1 MPLPV
6 ALPFKSARSEGT
18 HPLPMPATIIPLM
31 RTLLCVSLLAC
42 AAGCGG
48 EAKSDAEGGAAGG
61 AKETPSGQPAT
72 PAKQAPSGQPPTP
85 AEKAH
90 SGQPATPAEEAPLD
104 QPATPAEAAK
114 FLDLS
119 TFPLMPGV
127 PESTG
132 RSVAR
137 LAYRVKDGVGPCV
150 EFQKKNLEALGWKQM
165 PGGAV
170 TDAYAST
177 NFTRAGFHV
186 SVMVSQTEPG
196 TVDVILQNGGNV
208 DLAKLPLP
216 PGTKPLYVGPL
227 NATHTTEAPAAAM
240 AEECRKLLTA
250 AGWQACGGSGEQ
262 TIYKQNGVLLRA
274 NVSTPPGQKTMITY
288 SSELLSADITAMP
301 DAEGLRYSDSRLDF
315 DTPST
320 EEAVSKFYRDALGG
334 SGWVATMDHILK
346 LEHKGVV
353 IFRNPAKEMLT
364 LELQRIPDKNQTRV
378 ALLHQST
385 AAMAEEDRQDK
396 AMVEKAKQKLK
407 ADLEKTVLVVPLP
420 ADAAVISETKNE
432 IKLTVSAG
440 SAASLLKSL
449 DKLYGETGWLMS
461 DTRQGGVGVHGFK
474 REGQTVTINFSDTGA
489 GPAEMTITSTGI
501 GLEVAK
507 ATKPIVRKVAVVLPA
522 GAAGVEHRGSQMK
535 FTVSTG
541 KAKATVEAMQKQF
554 LDAGWKLL
562 AASLD
567 GDYGNASLTKDGMR
581 LSINYV
587 DTGPPS
593 ARIEMA
599 AVGAEFERPGGQ

>member
-1 MPLPV
+1 
-6 ALPFKSARSEGT
+6 
-18 HPLPMPATIIPLM
+18 MPATFITLM

-42 AAGCGG
+42 AAGCDRETKPGP
-48 EAKSDAEGGAAGG
+48 EGATAGG
-61 AKETPSGQPAT
+61 AKEVPSAEHATTPKEVPSGQPAT
-72 PAKQAPSGQPPTP
+72 LAEAAPL
-85 AEKAH
+85 
-90 SGQPATPAEEAPLD
+90 GQPATPAEETPLGR
-104 QPATPAEAAK
+104 PATPAEAAK
-114 FLDLS
+114 ILDLS

-137 LAYRVKDGVGPCV
+137 LAYRVMDGVGPCF

-177 NFTRAGFHV
+177 AFTRAGFHV

-227 NATHTTEAPAAAM
+227 NATYTTEAPVAATAD
-240 AEECRKLLTA
+240 ECRKLLTA
-250 AGWQACGGSGEQ
+250 AGWQACGGSVEAA
-262 TIYKQNGVLLRA
+262 YFKQNGVVLRT
-274 NVSTPPGQKTMITY
+274 NVSAPPGQKTMINY
-288 SSELLSADITAMP
+288 STELLSADIAAMP
-301 DAEGLRYSDSRLDF
+301 DAEDLRYSDSRLDF

-320 EEAVSKFYRDALGG
+320 EEAVSKFYRETLG
-334 SGWVATMDHILK
+334 STGWVATMDDILK

-378 ALLHQST
+378 ALLHQSA
-385 AAMAEEDRQDK
+385 AAMAEDDRRDK
-396 AMVEKAKQKLK
+396 AQGEKFKQKMK
-407 ADLEKTVLVVPLP
+407 ADHEKTVLVVPLP
-420 ADAAVISETKNE
+420 ADASVISQTKNE

-440 SAASLLKSL
+440 SSASVLQSL
-449 DKLYGETGWLMS
+449 DKLYGETGWLIS
-461 DTRQGGVGVHGFK
+461 DTRQGGVGVHGFR
-474 REGQTVTINFSDTGA
+474 REGQTVTINFSDTVA

-501 GLEVAK
+501 ALEVAK
-507 ATKPIVRKVAVVLPA
+507 ATKEIVPKVAVVLPA
-522 GAAGVEHRGSQMK
+522 GAADVEHRGSQMK
-535 FTVSTG
+535 FTVTPGTAKSTL
-541 KAKATVEAMQKQF
+541 EAMQKQF
-554 LDAGWKLL
+554 LDAGWKPL
-562 AASLD
+562 AASLE
-567 GDYGNASLTKDGMR
+567 GDYGNVSFTKDGMR
-581 LSINYV
+581 LGMNYV

-593 ARIEMA
+593 ARIEMS
-599 AVGAEFERPGGQ
+599 AVGAELERAGGQ